1 MLLSVVSLI
10 VNAAFIVLL
19 HVPFYTDRAPM
30 PDGSV
35 RKWSRSPVGRLQLAD
50 NVFLLYL
57 QIAAAAVCAVTSVLV
72 LCGAGGD
79 AVRKA
84 RNVSLIVSAVLFLV
98 ILIVTGNS
106 HAKYA

>member
-1 MLLSVVSLI
+1 MLLSAVSLI
-10 VNAAFIVLL
+10 VNAVFIVLL

-35 RKWSRSPVGRLQLAD
+35 REWSRSPVDRLQLVD

-57 QIAAAAVCAVTSVLV
+57 QIAAAAVCAVTSVLA

-79 AVRKA
+79 PVRQA
-84 RNVSLIVSAVLFLV
+84 RSVSLIVSAVLCLV
-98 ILIVTGNS
+98 ILIVTGNT